1 MLVTRRNQDFMP
13 TLFNELMN
21 WNDTTYS
28 TPRMNIMETKDN
40 YKLELCIPGLTKED
54 VKLSIDAEGNLVV
67 EMVKENKSEKKENKE
82 EMRYLRHEFSV
93 EHFRQTVMLPEDI
106 HKEQISAK
114 VENGILDIIIPK
126 VTVDEKKQAVQ
137 TIEVCQD
144 TEGLDTLG

>member
-40 YKLELCIPGLTKED
+40 YKLELCIPGLTKDD
-54 VKLSIDAEGNLVV
+54 VKLSIDTEGNLVV
-67 EMVKENKSEKKENKE
+67 EMTKETKNEKKDE

-93 EHFRQTVMLPEDI
+93 EHFRQTVMLPDDI

-114 VENGILDIIIPK
+114 VENGILDIVIPK
-126 VTVDEKKQAVQ
+126 VTVEEKKQAVQ
-137 TIEVCQD
+137 TIEI
-144 TEGLDTLG
+144 G

>member
-67 EMVKENKSEKKENKE
+67 EMVKETKKENKE

-114 VENGILDIIIPK
+114 VENGILDIVIPK
-126 VTVDEKKQAVQ
+126 VTVEEKKQAMQ
-137 TIEVCQD
+137 TIEVC
-144 TEGLDTLG
+144 

>member
-40 YKLELCIPGLTKED
+40 YKLELCIPGLTKDD

-67 EMVKENKSEKKENKE
+67 EMVKETKNEKKE

-93 EHFRQTVMLPEDI
+93 EHFRQTVMLPDDI

-114 VENGILDIIIPK
+114 VENGILDIVIPK
-126 VTVDEKKQAVQ
+126 VTMEEKKQAVQ
-137 TIEVCQD
+137 TIEIC
-144 TEGLDTLG
+144 

>member
-21 WNDTTYS
+21 WNDNTYS

-126 VTVDEKKQAVQ
+126 VTVDEKKQSMQ
-137 TIEVCQD
+137 TIEVC
-144 TEGLDTLG
+144 

>member
-67 EMVKENKSEKKENKE
+67 EMVKEMKNEKKNE

-93 EHFRQTVMLPEDI
+93 EHFRQTVMLPDDI

-114 VENGILDIIIPK
+114 VENGILDIVIPK
-126 VTVDEKKQAVQ
+126 VTVEEKKQAMQ
-137 TIEVCQD
+137 TIEVC
-144 TEGLDTLG
+144 

>member
-1 MLVTRRNQDFMP
+1 MP

-40 YKLELCIPGLTKED
+40 YKLELCIPGLTKDD

-67 EMVKENKSEKKENKE
+67 EMTKETKNEKKENKE

-114 VENGILDIIIPK
+114 VENGILDIVIPK
-126 VTVDEKKQAVQ
+126 VTMEEKKQAVQ
-137 TIEVCQD
+137 TIEIC
-144 TEGLDTLG
+144 

>member
-1 MLVTRRNQDFMP
+1 MP
-13 TLFNELMN
+13 TLFNELLN

-28 TPRMNIMETKDN
+28 TPRMNIMETKDD

-67 EMVKENKSEKKENKE
+67 EMVKENKVEEKKE

-106 HKEQISAK
+106 HKEQIKAK
-114 VENGILDIIIPK
+114 VDNGILEIVIPK
-126 VTVDEKKQAVQ
+126 VTMEEKKQAVQ
-137 TIEVCQD
+137 TIEI
-144 TEGLDTLG
+144 G

>member
-54 VKLSIDAEGNLVV
+54 VKLNIDAEGNLVV
-67 EMVKENKSEKKENKE
+67 DVQFHVFLGEARDAEFEFVVV
-82 EMRYLRHEFSV
+82 LRLHDV
-93 EHFRQTVMLPEDI
+93 HAGR
-106 HKEQISAK
+106 
-114 VENGILDIIIPK
+114 
-126 VTVDEKKQAVQ
+126 
-137 TIEVCQD
+137 
-144 TEGLDTLG
+144 

>member
-40 YKLELCIPGLTKED
+40 YKLELCIPGLTKDD

-67 EMVKENKSEKKENKE
+67 EMTKETKKENKE

-93 EHFRQTVMLPEDI
+93 EHFRQTVMLPDDI

-114 VENGILDIIIPK
+114 VENGILDIVIPK
-126 VTVDEKKQAVQ
+126 VTMEEKKQAVQ
-137 TIEVCQD
+137 TIEI
-144 TEGLDTLG
+144 G

>member
-82 EMRYLRHEFSV
+82 EMRYLRHAFSV

-114 VENGILDIIIPK
+114 VENGILDIVIPK
-126 VTVDEKKQAVQ
+126 VTVEEKKQTMQ
-137 TIEVCQD
+137 TIEVC
-144 TEGLDTLG
+144 

>member
-40 YKLELCIPGLTKED
+40 YKLELCIPGLTKDD
-54 VKLSIDAEGNLVV
+54 VKLNIDAEGNLVV
-67 EMVKENKSEKKENKE
+67 EMVKEMKNEKKNE

-93 EHFRQTVMLPEDI
+93 EHFRQTVMLPDDI
-106 HKEQISAK
+106 HKDQISAK
-114 VENGILDIIIPK
+114 VENGILDIVIPK
-126 VTVDEKKQAVQ
+126 VTVEEKKQAIQ
-137 TIEVCQD
+137 TIEI
-144 TEGLDTLG
+144 G

>member
-21 WNDTTYS
+21 WNDTNYS

-40 YKLELCIPGLTKED
+40 YKLELCIPGLTKDD
-54 VKLSIDAEGNLVV
+54 VKLSIDTEGNLVV
-67 EMVKENKSEKKENKE
+67 EMTKETKNEKKNE

-93 EHFRQTVMLPEDI
+93 EHLRQTVMLPEDI

-114 VENGILDIIIPK
+114 VENGILDIVIPK
-126 VTVDEKKQAVQ
+126 VTVEEKKQAVQ
-137 TIEVCQD
+137 TIEI
-144 TEGLDTLG
+144 G

>member
-54 VKLSIDAEGNLVV
+54 VKLSIDVEGNLVV
-67 EMVKENKSEKKENKE
+67 EMSKETKNEKKENKE
-82 EMRYLRHEFSV
+82 EIRYLRHEFSV
-93 EHFRQTVMLPEDI
+93 EHFRQTVMLPDDI

-114 VENGILDIIIPK
+114 VENGILDIVIPK
-126 VTVDEKKQAVQ
+126 VTMEEKKQAVQ
-137 TIEVCQD
+137 TIEV
-144 TEGLDTLG
+144 G

>member
-21 WNDTTYS
+21 WNDNTYS

-40 YKLELCIPGLTKED
+40 YKLELCIPGLTKDD
-54 VKLSIDAEGNLVV
+54 VKLSIDQEGNLVV
-67 EMVKENKSEKKENKE
+67 EMTKKTKHEEKNNEV
-82 EMRYLRHEFSV
+82 RYLRHEFSV

-114 VENGILDIIIPK
+114 VEHGILDIVIPK
-126 VTVDEKKQAVQ
+126 VTMEEKKQAVQ
-137 TIEVCQD
+137 TIEI
-144 TEGLDTLG
+144 G

>member
-1 MLVTRRNQDFMP
+1 
-13 TLFNELMN
+13 MN

-54 VKLSIDAEGNLVV
+54 VKLSIDVEGNLVV
-67 EMVKENKSEKKENKE
+67 EMSKETKNEKKENKE

-106 HKEQISAK
+106 HKENISAK
-114 VENGILDIIIPK
+114 VENGILDITIPK
-126 VTVDEKKQAVQ
+126 VTVEEKKQAMQ
-137 TIEVCQD
+137 TIEVC
-144 TEGLDTLG
+144 

>member
-67 EMVKENKSEKKENKE
+67 EMVKETKKENKE

-93 EHFRQTVMLPEDI
+93 EHFRQTVMLPDDI

-114 VENGILDIIIPK
+114 VENGILDIVIPK
-126 VTVDEKKQAVQ
+126 VTMEEKKQAIQ
-137 TIEVCQD
+137 TIEVF
-144 TEGLDTLG
+144 

>member
-54 VKLSIDAEGNLVV
+54 VKLCIDAEGNLVV
-67 EMVKENKSEKKENKE
+67 EMVKENKVEEKKE

-93 EHFRQTVMLPEDI
+93 EHFRQTVMLPDDI

-114 VENGILDIIIPK
+114 VENGILDIVIPK
-126 VTVDEKKQAVQ
+126 VTVEEKKKAVQ
-137 TIEVCQD
+137 TIEVC
-144 TEGLDTLG
+144 

>member
-67 EMVKENKSEKKENKE
+67 EMVKENKSEKKENKD

-114 VENGILDIIIPK
+114 VENGILDIVIPK
-126 VTVDEKKQAVQ
+126 VTNEEKKQAVQ
-137 TIEVCQD
+137 TIEVC
-144 TEGLDTLG
+144 

>member
-67 EMVKENKSEKKENKE
+67 EMVKETKNEKKNE

-93 EHFRQTVMLPEDI
+93 EHFRQTVMLPDDI

-114 VENGILDIIIPK
+114 VENGILDIVIPK
-126 VTVDEKKQAVQ
+126 VTVEEKKQAVQ
-137 TIEVCQD
+137 TIEI
-144 TEGLDTLG
+144 G

>member
-21 WNDTTYS
+21 WNDNTFS

-40 YKLELCIPGLTKED
+40 YKLELCIPGLTKDD
-54 VKLSIDAEGNLVV
+54 VKLSIDQEGNLVV
-67 EMVKENKSEKKENKE
+67 EMTKETKHEEKNNDV
-82 EMRYLRHEFSV
+82 RYLRHEFSV

-114 VENGILDIIIPK
+114 VENGILDIVIPK
-126 VTVDEKKQAVQ
+126 VTVEEKKQAMQ
-137 TIEVCQD
+137 TIEVC
-144 TEGLDTLG
+144 

>member
-21 WNDTTYS
+21 WNDNTFS

-54 VKLSIDAEGNLVV
+54 VKLNIDAEGNLVV
-67 EMVKENKSEKKENKE
+67 EMVKETKKENKE

-93 EHFRQTVMLPEDI
+93 EHFRQTVMLPDDI

-114 VENGILDIIIPK
+114 VENGILDITIPK
-126 VTVDEKKQAVQ
+126 VTVEEKKQAMQ
-137 TIEVCQD
+137 TIEVF
-144 TEGLDTLG
+144 

>member
-67 EMVKENKSEKKENKE
+67 EMTKESKNEKKENKE

-93 EHFRQTVMLPEDI
+93 EHFRQAVMLPEDI

-114 VENGILDIIIPK
+114 VENGILDIVIPK
-126 VTVDEKKQAVQ
+126 VTVEEKKQAMQ
-137 TIEVCQD
+137 TIEVC
-144 TEGLDTLG
+144 

>member
-21 WNDTTYS
+21 WNDTNYS

-40 YKLELCIPGLTKED
+40 YKLELCIPGLTKDD
-54 VKLSIDAEGNLVV
+54 VKLSIDTEGNLVV
-67 EMVKENKSEKKENKE
+67 EMTKETKNEKKNE

-114 VENGILDIIIPK
+114 VDNGILDIIIPK
-126 VTVDEKKQAVQ
+126 VTVEEKKQAVQ
-137 TIEVCQD
+137 TIEI
-144 TEGLDTLG
+144 G

>member
-54 VKLSIDAEGNLVV
+54 VKLSIDTEGNLVV
-67 EMVKENKSEKKENKE
+67 EMTKETKNEKKNE

-114 VENGILDIIIPK
+114 VENGILDIVIPK
-126 VTVDEKKQAVQ
+126 VTVEEKKQAVQ
-137 TIEVCQD
+137 TIEI
-144 TEGLDTLG
+144 G

>member
-54 VKLSIDAEGNLVV
+54 VKLNIDAEGNLVV
-67 EMVKENKSEKKENKE
+67 EMVKENKNEKKENKE

-114 VENGILDIIIPK
+114 VENGILDIVIPK
-126 VTVDEKKQAVQ
+126 VTVEEKKQAIQ
-137 TIEVCQD
+137 TIEVC
-144 TEGLDTLG
+144 

>member
-21 WNDTTYS
+21 WNDNTYS

-40 YKLELCIPGLTKED
+40 YKLELSIPGLTKDD
-54 VKLSIDAEGNLVV
+54 VKLSIDTEGNLVV
-67 EMVKENKSEKKENKE
+67 EMTKETKNEKKNE

-114 VENGILDIIIPK
+114 VENGILDIVIPK
-126 VTVDEKKQAVQ
+126 VTVEEKKQAVQ
-137 TIEVCQD
+137 TIEI
-144 TEGLDTLG
+144 G

>member
-93 EHFRQTVMLPEDI
+93 EHFRQTVMLPDDI

-114 VENGILDIIIPK
+114 VENGILDIVIPK
-126 VTVDEKKQAVQ
+126 VTIEEKKQAIQ
-137 TIEVCQD
+137 TIEVF
-144 TEGLDTLG
+144 

>member
-67 EMVKENKSEKKENKE
+67 EMVKETKKENKE

-93 EHFRQTVMLPEDI
+93 EHFRQTVMLPDDI

-114 VENGILDIIIPK
+114 VENGILDIVIPK
-126 VTVDEKKQAVQ
+126 VTVEEKKQAMQ
-137 TIEVCQD
+137 TIEVF
-144 TEGLDTLG
+144 

>member
-1 MLVTRRNQDFMP
+1 MLVTRRNQDFML

-67 EMVKENKSEKKENKE
+67 EMVKENTSEKKENKE

-126 VTVDEKKQAVQ
+126 VTVEEKKQAMQ
-137 TIEVCQD
+137 TIEVC
-144 TEGLDTLG
+144 

>member
-93 EHFRQTVMLPEDI
+93 EHFRQTVMLPDDI

-114 VENGILDIIIPK
+114 VENGILDIVIPK
-126 VTVDEKKQAVQ
+126 VTNEEKKQAMQ
-137 TIEVCQD
+137 TIEVC
-144 TEGLDTLG
+144 

>member
-21 WNDTTYS
+21 WNDNTYS

-67 EMVKENKSEKKENKE
+67 EMVKEMKNEKKENKE

-93 EHFRQTVMLPEDI
+93 EHFRQTVMLPDDI

-114 VENGILDIIIPK
+114 VENGILDIVIPK
-126 VTVDEKKQAVQ
+126 VTVEEKKQAMQ
-137 TIEVCQD
+137 TIEVC
-144 TEGLDTLG
+144 

>member
-21 WNDTTYS
+21 WNDNTYS

-40 YKLELCIPGLTKED
+40 YKLELCIPGLTKDD
-54 VKLSIDAEGNLVV
+54 VKLSIDQEGNLVV
-67 EMVKENKSEKKENKE
+67 EMTKETKNEEKNNDV
-82 EMRYLRHEFSV
+82 RYLRHEFSV

-114 VENGILDIIIPK
+114 VENGILDIVIPK
-126 VTVDEKKQAVQ
+126 VTVEEKKQAMQ
-137 TIEVCQD
+137 TIEVC
-144 TEGLDTLG
+144 

>member
-82 EMRYLRHEFSV
+82 DMRYLRHEFSV

-114 VENGILDIIIPK
+114 VENGILDIVIPK
-126 VTVDEKKQAVQ
+126 VTVEEKKQAMQ
-137 TIEVCQD
+137 TIEVC
-144 TEGLDTLG
+144 

>member
-93 EHFRQTVMLPEDI
+93 EHFRQTVMLPDDI

-114 VENGILDIIIPK
+114 VENGILDIVIPK
-126 VTVDEKKQAVQ
+126 VTVEEKKKAVQ
-137 TIEVCQD
+137 TIEI
-144 TEGLDTLG
+144 G

>member
-40 YKLELCIPGLTKED
+40 YKLELCIRGLTKED

-82 EMRYLRHEFSV
+82 

-126 VTVDEKKQAVQ
+126 VTVDEKKQAMQ
-137 TIEVCQD
+137 TIEVC
-144 TEGLDTLG
+144 

>member
-54 VKLSIDAEGNLVV
+54 VKLSIDVEGNLVV
-67 EMVKENKSEKKENKE
+67 EMSKETKNEKKENKE

-93 EHFRQTVMLPEDI
+93 EHFRQTVMLPDDI
-106 HKEQISAK
+106 HKDQISAK
-114 VENGILDIIIPK
+114 VENGILEIIIPK
-126 VTVDEKKQAVQ
+126 VTVEEKKQAMQ
-137 TIEVCQD
+137 TIEVC
-144 TEGLDTLG
+144 

>member
-67 EMVKENKSEKKENKE
+67 EMSKETKNEKKENKE

-126 VTVDEKKQAVQ
+126 VSVEEKKQAMQ
-137 TIEVCQD
+137 TIEVC
-144 TEGLDTLG
+144 